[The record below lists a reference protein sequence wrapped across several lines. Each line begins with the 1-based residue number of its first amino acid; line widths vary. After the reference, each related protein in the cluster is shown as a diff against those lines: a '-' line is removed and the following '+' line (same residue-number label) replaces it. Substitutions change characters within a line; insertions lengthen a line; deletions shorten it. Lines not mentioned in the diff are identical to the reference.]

1 MEVIFMRVMLVTGGS
16 GFIGSNFIRFFLRR
30 NKNFIIVN
38 LDNLSYSSNHDNLKD
53 LERSPRYHFVKGS
66 IVNQDLVN
74 YVIKRHRPDYIIHF
88 ASESGVEKNSRNSL
102 SITQTNVLG
111 TQSLLESALYFWG
124 KHHFEGN
131 RFIHV
136 STDEVYG
143 NTSDKEIFFS
153 EESPILPLNPY
164 SASKAGADLLVKSF
178 AEAYDFPAIITRCCP
193 NYGPH
198 QKIVNFIPRC
208 IKNALSDT
216 PIDLHDRSSDIKE
229 WIYVLDHCVALIR
242 VLFYGRTGEIYNI
255 GSGEEIS
262 NRNLAKMILRLIRKS
277 EDRIEFSDSKL
288 LTHNRCVVNSYKIR
302 NNLGWSSKFK
312 LEDGLRETIDWLKK
326 TLTVEDDCI
335 LLK

>member
-1 MEVIFMRVMLVTGGS
+1 MRVMLVTGGS
-16 GFIGSNFIRFFLRR
+16 GFVGSNFIRFFLRR

-38 LDNLSYSSNHDNLKD
+38 LDNLSNSSNPDNLKD

-88 ASESGVEKNSRNSL
+88 ASESVTEKNPKNTL
-102 SITQTNVLG
+102 SVTHTNVLG
-111 TQSLLESALYFWG
+111 TQSLLESALHYWG
-124 KHHFEGN
+124 KHQFEGN

-153 EESPILPLNPY
+153 EESPVLPLNLY
-164 SASKAGADLLVKSF
+164 AASKAAADLLVKSF
-178 AEAYDFPAIITRCCP
+178 AETYDFPAIITRCCP
-193 NYGPH
+193 NYGPN
-198 QKIVNFIPRC
+198 QKIENFIPGC
-208 IKNALSDT
+208 IRNALSDT
-216 PIDLHDRSSDIKE
+216 SIDLQNTASDIKE

-262 NRNLAKMILRLIRKS
+262 NADLAKLILRLLKKP
-277 EDRIEFSDSKL
+277 EDRIEFTDSRL
-288 LTHNRCVVNSYKIR
+288 LTQNRCVLNSYKIR
-302 NNLGWSSKFK
+302 NNLSWSSKFS
-312 LEDGLRETIDWLKK
+312 LEDGLKETIDWMKRNLP
-326 TLTVEDDCI
+326 I
-335 LLK
+335 

>member
-1 MEVIFMRVMLVTGGS
+1 MRVMLVTGGS

-38 LDNLSYSSNHDNLKD
+38 LDNLSNASSLDNLKV

-88 ASESGVEKNSRNSL
+88 ASESGVEKNIKNPL

-124 KHHFEGN
+124 KHQFEGN

-143 NTSDKEIFFS
+143 YTTDKEIFFS

-178 AEAYDFPAIITRCCP
+178 VEAYDFPAIITRCCP

-198 QKIVNFIPRC
+198 QKIENFIPSC
-208 IKNALSDT
+208 IKNALSNT
-216 PIDLHDRSSDIKE
+216 PIDLHDNSSDIKE
-229 WIYVLDHCVALIR
+229 WIYVLDHCIALIR
-242 VLFYGRTGEIYNI
+242 ALFYGRTGEIYNI
-255 GSGEEIS
+255 GSEK
-262 NRNLAKMILRLIRKS
+262 RYPTDLAKMVLRLLRKP
-277 EDRIEFSDSKL
+277 EDRIEFSDNKL
-288 LTHNRCVVNSYKIR
+288 LTQNRCALNSYKLR
-302 NNLGWSSKFK
+302 NNLSWSSKFK
-312 LEDGLRETIDWLKK
+312 LEDGLRETIDWLKNH
-326 TLTVEDDCI
+326 
-335 LLK
+335 

>member
-1 MEVIFMRVMLVTGGS
+1 MRVMLVTGGS
-16 GFIGSNFIRFFLRR
+16 GFVGSNFIRFFLRR

-38 LDNLSYSSNHDNLKD
+38 LDNLSHSSSHDNLKD
-53 LERSPRYHFVKGS
+53 LGRSPRYHFVKGS

-88 ASESGVEKNSRNSL
+88 ASEPDVEKNNRNSI

-124 KHHFEGN
+124 KHQFEGN

-153 EESPILPLNPY
+153 EESPVLPLNLY

-178 AEAYDFPAIITRCCP
+178 AEAYDFPAIITWCCP

-198 QKIVNFIPRC
+198 QKIENFIPRC

-216 PIDLHDRSSDIKE
+216 PIDLHNRSSDIKE

-262 NRNLAKMILRLIRKS
+262 NRDLVKMILRLLRKP
-277 EDRIEFSDSKL
+277 EDRIEFSDIKL
-288 LTHNRCVVNSYKIR
+288 LTQNRCVLNSYKIR

-326 TLTVEDDCI
+326 SLTIEDDCI